1 MYLILIIVDKDLG
14 LISILNFI
22 ISFYLQVWM
31 QVIEKTEALSEVIKQ
46 QAEAVF
52 NTTVDKLNTL
62 ILDRRAAK
70 QMFQEEKTRYDQEF
84 AKVSA
89 T

>member
-1 MYLILIIVDKDLG
+1 VYLILIIVDKDLG